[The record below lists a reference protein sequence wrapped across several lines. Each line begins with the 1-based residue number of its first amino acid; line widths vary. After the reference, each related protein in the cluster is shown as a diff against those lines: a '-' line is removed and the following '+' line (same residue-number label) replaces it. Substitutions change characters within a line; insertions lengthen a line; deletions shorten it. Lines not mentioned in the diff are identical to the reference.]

1 MIGTVDFNMIVEI
14 NRLLKQEGYDYSVH
28 SIGGCASCGLS
39 LRCDGKENDL
49 EEVMILINRYLKTKW
64 LKAIPNL
71 EDPYTLGIVSTFK
84 SLL

>member
-39 LRCDGKENDL
+39 LRCDGQEADL
-49 EEVMILINRYLKTKW
+49 EEVMTIINRYLKTKW
-64 LKAIPNL
+64 LKAVPNL
-71 EDPYTLGIVSTFK
+71 GDPYTLGIASTFK
-84 SLL
+84 SL